1 MLEGEVDLEQL
12 RTHFADESVK
22 GATKEERRSKTKREQ
37 SKDVV
42 ILETSVS
49 KGAIAKNL
57 NCLMAIMKKGVRMD
71 WGFLRNTF

>member
-1 MLEGEVDLEQL
+1 MLECEVDLEQL
-12 RTHFADESVK
+12 RTQIADESVK
-22 GATKEERRSKTKREQ
+22 GANKEKGRSKKKREQ

-57 NCLMAIMKKGVRMD
+57 DGLLWRQ
-71 WGFLRNTF
+71 

>member
-1 MLEGEVDLEQL
+1 MEQL

-22 GATKEERRSKTKREQ
+22 GATKEERKSKKKREQ

-49 KGAIAKNL
+49 KGAIEKNL
-57 NCLMAIMKKGVRMD
+57 DGLSWRQ
-71 WGFLRNTF
+71 